1 MKKSITA
8 RLSIVTPETTVIV
21 VPPIDAFS
29 IGAQCMIA
37 SMVKTGG
44 NMPPA
49 CTGLGYEFITDQAGR
64 KIVRVTADVDMQI
77 AQLA

>member
-8 RLSIVTPETTVIV
+8 RLSIVTPETTVIA
-21 VPPIDAFS
+21 VPPINAFS

-49 CTGLGYEFITDQAGR
+49 CVGLNMELTTDSYGNDIT
-64 KIVRVTADVDMQI
+64 RVSADLNMKLL
-77 AQLA
+77 QLA